1 MNTNFNKQNI
11 LLVIV
16 ILLIGY
22 NIFTSNSIK
31 TDVQGYKDKIDS
43 IQTKVDSAQVVNNQ
57 IDDKVMEVKENV
69 TNITKEIHH
78 IDNNLTIVKEQTNEK
93 VNNANNFGNVELE
106 QLFAARYNQSST
118 SN

>member
-1 MNTNFNKQNI
+1 MNTNFNKQDI

>member
-11 LLVIV
+11 LLVIA

-57 IDDKVMEVKENV
+57 IDYKVIEVKENV

>member
-1 MNTNFNKQNI
+1 MNTTFNKQNI
-11 LLVIV
+11 LLVIA

-69 TNITKEIHH
+69 TNITK
-78 IDNNLTIVKEQTNEK
+78 DNSIITI
-93 VNNANNFGNVELE
+93 GNIELE